1 MVREIQIRS
10 ALTELKL
17 INVFKKRE
25 ILNNQTEVIKM
36 KKITSILLSI
46 IMIYSVCFPIT
57 AFAAALP
64 TVGISSLSV
73 KKNTV
78 TVKWKKKSKIMGYQI
93 QYSTDSK
100 FKKNKKSIKIK
111 KAKTTSKKISNL
123 KESKKYY
130 FRIRTYKSSNKKTRY
145 SKWSKVKS
153 IKTPKDT
160 KSNKDNIQKETHC
173 TNNNNHS
180 IKCGNMGKWFTSK
193 SDIDDYWEEVVQKY
207 SKQYENGE
215 ITWETYC
222 KKSPY
227 GYECW
232 SCSYCG
238 KWTGNFKYR

>member
-73 KKNTV
+73 KENTV

-153 IKTPKDT
+153 VKT
-160 KSNKDNIQKETHC
+160 QKEAHC
-173 TNNNNHS
+173 TNNSNHS
-180 IKCGNMGKWFTSK
+180 ISCGNMGKWFNSR
-193 SDIDDYWEEVVQKY
+193 SDIEAYWKNQCNALAEKWD
-207 SKQYENGE
+207 KGE
-215 ITWETYC
+215 ISDSEYYS
-222 KKSPY
+222 KSPY

-232 SCSYCG
+232 SCGYCG

>member
-1 MVREIQIRS
+1 
-10 ALTELKL
+10 
-17 INVFKKRE
+17 
-25 ILNNQTEVIKM
+25 
-36 KKITSILLSI
+36 
-46 IMIYSVCFPIT
+46 MIYSVCFPIT

-111 KAKTTSKKISNL
+111 KAKITSKKFSNL

-180 IKCGNMGKWFTSK
+180 IKCGNIGMWFGSRREVDTYFSSVCNKWGT
-193 SDIDDYWEEVVQKY
+193 KY
-207 SKQYENGE
+207 KNEE
-215 ITWETYC
+215 ITWEEYTKNC
-222 KKSPY
+222 PQ

-238 KWTGNFKYR
+238 KWTGNFKYN

>member
-73 KKNTV
+73 KENTV

-153 IKTPKDT
+153 VKT
-160 KSNKDNIQKETHC
+160 QKEAHC

-180 IKCGNMGKWFTSK
+180 IKCGNIGRWFNSR
-193 SDIDDYWEEVVQKY
+193 DEVDNYWVQVDNNY
-207 SKQYENGE
+207 YKQYKDGIITFKEYGE
-215 ITWETYC
+215 
-222 KKSPY
+222 KSPC

-238 KWTGNFKYR
+238 KWTGNFKYN

>member
-1 MVREIQIRS
+1 M
-10 ALTELKL
+10 
-17 INVFKKRE
+17 
-25 ILNNQTEVIKM
+25 
-36 KKITSILLSI
+36 LS
-46 IMIYSVCFPIT
+46 
-57 AFAAALP
+57 AALP
-64 TVGISSLSV
+64 SVGISSLSV
-73 KKNTV
+73 KENTV

-100 FKKNKKSIKIK
+100 FKKNKKSVKIK

-153 IKTPKDT
+153 VKT
-160 KSNKDNIQKETHC
+160 QKEVHC
-173 TNNNNHS
+173 TNNSNHS

-193 SDIDDYWEEVVQKY
+193 SDIDDYWEEVVQTY

-232 SCSYCG
+232 SCGYCG
-238 KWTGNFKYR
+238 KWTGNLKYR

>member
-1 MVREIQIRS
+1 
-10 ALTELKL
+10 
-17 INVFKKRE
+17 
-25 ILNNQTEVIKM
+25 M

-73 KKNTV
+73 KENTV

-111 KAKTTSKKISNL
+111 KQKTTSKKISNL

-153 IKTPKDT
+153 IKTT
-160 KSNKDNIQKETHC
+160 KESKCNKDNIQKETHC
-173 TNNNNHS
+173 TDNNNHS
-180 IKCGNMGKWFTSK
+180 IKCGNMGRWFNSR
-193 SDIDDYWEEVVQKY
+193 DEVDNYWVQVDNDYYNQYKNGIITFEEY
-207 SKQYENGE
+207 Y
-215 ITWETYC
+215 

-238 KWTGNFKYR
+238 KWTGNFKYN

>member
-111 KAKTTSKKISNL
+111 KAKITSKKISNL

-153 IKTPKDT
+153 IKTPKES
-160 KSNKDNIQKETHC
+160 KCAKDNIQKEKHC

-180 IKCGNMGKWFTSK
+180 MSCGNMEKWFNNK
-193 SDIDDYWEEVVQKY
+193 NEIEQYLKEIDNSYAEK
-207 SKQYENGE
+207 YENGE
-215 ITWETYC
+215 ITYKEYVT
-222 KKSPY
+222 KVPY

-232 SCSYCG
+232 SCSYCN